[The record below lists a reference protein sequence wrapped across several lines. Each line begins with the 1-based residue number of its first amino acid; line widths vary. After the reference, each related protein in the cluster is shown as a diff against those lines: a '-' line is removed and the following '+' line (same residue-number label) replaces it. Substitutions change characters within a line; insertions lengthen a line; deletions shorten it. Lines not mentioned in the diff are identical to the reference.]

1 METQR
6 VKASLILNKFYFL
19 TLDTASKPQQLK
31 SQTIFQLAATYIE
44 KQDQFK
50 IITRPLY

>member
-1 METQR
+1 METQWL
-6 VKASLILNKFYFL
+6 KASLILNKFYFL

-50 IITRPLY
+50 IIACPLY